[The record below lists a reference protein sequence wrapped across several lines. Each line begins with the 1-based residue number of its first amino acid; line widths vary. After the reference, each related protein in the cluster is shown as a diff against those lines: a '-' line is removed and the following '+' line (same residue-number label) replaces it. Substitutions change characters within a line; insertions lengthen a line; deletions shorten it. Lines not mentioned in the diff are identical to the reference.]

1 MLINLGDR
9 HSKWTSSSFS
19 IIRPFAKT
27 TTIRIIKIFSVCYI
41 EMIHLKI
48 KAKVLERRKNVL
60 KVVYG
65 WEVEFIVG

>member
-1 MLINLGDR
+1 
-9 HSKWTSSSFS
+9 
-19 IIRPFAKT
+19 
-27 TTIRIIKIFSVCYI
+27 
-41 EMIHLKI
+41 MIHLKI

>member
-1 MLINLGDR
+1 M
-9 HSKWTSSSFS
+9 
-19 IIRPFAKT
+19 
-27 TTIRIIKIFSVCYI
+27 V
-41 EMIHLKI
+41 HLKI